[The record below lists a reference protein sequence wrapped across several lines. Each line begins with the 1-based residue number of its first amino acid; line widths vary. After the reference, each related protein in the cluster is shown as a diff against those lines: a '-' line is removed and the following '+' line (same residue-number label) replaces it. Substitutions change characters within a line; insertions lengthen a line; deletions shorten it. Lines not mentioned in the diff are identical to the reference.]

1 MRKILIIIRGKSK
14 KAEKLVFHLSGLT
27 SIKYPYIYK
36 ILNMP
41 LDNLILKNN
50 SSNQFTQSYLN
61 NVKTLIEG
69 YLHSFLIEF

>member
-1 MRKILIIIRGKSK
+1 
-14 KAEKLVFHLSGLT
+14 
-27 SIKYPYIYK
+27 
-36 ILNMP
+36 MP

-69 YLHSFLIEF
+69 YLHSFLIEL